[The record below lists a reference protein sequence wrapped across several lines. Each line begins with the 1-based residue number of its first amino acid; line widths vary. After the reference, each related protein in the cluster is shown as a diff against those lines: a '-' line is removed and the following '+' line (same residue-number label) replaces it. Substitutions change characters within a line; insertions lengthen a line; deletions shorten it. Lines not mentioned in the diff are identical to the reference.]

1 MQTPRLKK
9 RAASYVR
16 VSTYQEKQEKSLAD
30 QIAMLNKIIDDDDTL
45 INVGT
50 YIDQGITGKYQ
61 SKRKQFLKLV
71 RDCIEGRIDVVYV
84 KQMRRF
90 GRNTL
95 ETMQT
100 IEKLRAYADEGI
112 TATSM
117 RKRKQFL
124 KMIQDA
130 KEGKID
136 RIIVKSV
143 SRFARN
149 TVDCLATVEELTAL
163 GVDVFFELQNLSSLQ
178 DSKTTRMQLTMYAS
192 MAQEE
197 SETLSESVAYGIRE
211 GIKNGRYRAP
221 KAYGY
226 RLDENKRLVI
236 DPEQAEVI
244 MFIYN
249 TFLQGYT
256 VGQICAML
264 NAREI
269 PAPRGGVWYDSTV
282 DGILKNEKYIGDLR
296 LEKTVST
303 DLKTRRRVP
312 NINGQQFYVT
322 NNHEGILAER
332 MFKRVQAEIE
342 YRQNLR
348 GYSGSGKSAYTTK
361 YPFSNKL
368 FCGRCGSKY
377 RRHSYDLKRKD
388 ENGNPKIEKVYTWVC
403 INHKLN
409 KKTACPQTQVKES
422 SLEKAF
428 IAALN
433 TIIEDQ
439 DGFVKTVIANI
450 SEVLN
455 TRLSEAALEGNRGR
469 YEAKQKELQNVLA
482 NSLKSPTAENAR
494 LYERLVQELESLKL
508 KIETEEGER
517 SKTLMSKTRAVE
529 LEQFINSSK
538 LFHEFDE
545 MVFRK
550 LVERV
555 IVNEDS
561 VTFKFTDFLEREV
574 PLIE

>member
-1 MQTPRLKK
+1 MLASNVKVIQPKK
-9 RAASYVR
+9 LFNIEENAKRILRVAGYAR
-16 VSTYQEKQEKSLAD
+16 VSTGRPEQKTSFESQQKHYKE
-30 QIAMLNKIIDDDDTL
+30 
-45 INVGT
+45 
-50 YIDQGITGKYQ
+50 
-61 SKRKQFLKLV
+61 LV
-71 RDCIEGRIDVVYV
+71 AKHSDWIDV
-84 KQMRRF
+84 
-90 GRNTL
+90 GL
-95 ETMQT
+95 
-100 IEKLRAYADEGI
+100 YADEGI

-130 KEGKID
+130 KDGKID

-269 PAPRGGVWYDSTV
+269 PAPRGGIWYDSTV

-312 NINGQQFYVT
+312 NVDGQQFYVT
-322 NNHEGILAER
+322 KNHEGIMSER
-332 MFKRVQAEIE
+332 MFKRVQDEIE

-348 GYSGSGKSAYTTK
+348 GYSGSGKSAYTTQ

-368 FCGRCGSKY
+368 FCGHCGSKY

-388 ENGNPKIEKVYTWVC
+388 AEGNPKIEKVYTWVC

-433 TIIEDQ
+433 TLIDDQ
-439 DGFVKTVIANI
+439 DGFVKTVIENI

-455 TRLSEAALEGNRGR
+455 TRLSEAALEGNKGR

-482 NSLKSPTAENAR
+482 NSLKTPTAANAR
-494 LYERLVQELESLKL
+494 LYEGLVQELESLKI
-508 KIETEEGER
+508 KIETEELER
-517 SKTLMSKTRAVE
+517 SKTLMSKTRTLE
-529 LEQFINSSK
+529 FEQFITSSK

-550 LVERV
+550 LVEKVV
-555 IVNEDS
+555 ICEDS
-561 VTFKFTDFLEREV
+561 VVFKFTDYLEREV
-574 PLIE
+574 PLID

>member
-1 MQTPRLKK
+1 MLASNVKVIQPKK
-9 RAASYVR
+9 LFNIEENAKRILRVAGYAR
-16 VSTYQEKQEKSLAD
+16 VSTGRPEQKTSFESQQKHYKE
-30 QIAMLNKIIDDDDTL
+30 
-45 INVGT
+45 
-50 YIDQGITGKYQ
+50 
-61 SKRKQFLKLV
+61 LV
-71 RDCIEGRIDVVYV
+71 AKHSDWIDV
-84 KQMRRF
+84 
-90 GRNTL
+90 GL
-95 ETMQT
+95 
-100 IEKLRAYADEGI
+100 YADEGI

-130 KEGKID
+130 KDGKID

-269 PAPRGGVWYDSTV
+269 PAPRGGIWYDSTV

-303 DLKTRRRVP
+303 DLKTRRRVS
-312 NINGQQFYVT
+312 NIDGQQFYVT
-322 NNHEGILAER
+322 NNHEGIMSER
-332 MFKRVQAEIE
+332 MFKRVQDEIE

-348 GYSGSGKSAYTTK
+348 GYSGSGKSAYTTQ

-368 FCGRCGSKY
+368 FCGHCGSKY

-388 ENGNPKIEKVYTWVC
+388 AEGNPKIEKVYTWVC

-433 TIIEDQ
+433 TLIEDQ
-439 DGFVKTVIANI
+439 DGFVKTVIENI

-455 TRLSEAALEGNRGR
+455 TRLSEASLEGNKGR

-482 NSLKSPTAENAR
+482 NSLKTPTAENAR
-494 LYERLVQELESLKL
+494 LYEGLVQELESLKK
-508 KIETEEGER
+508 KIETEELER
-517 SKTLMSKTRAVE
+517 SKTLMSKTRTLE
-529 LEQFINSSK
+529 FEQFITSSK

-550 LVERV
+550 LVEKVV
-555 IVNEDS
+555 ICEDS
-561 VTFKFTDFLEREV
+561 VVFKFTDYLEREV
-574 PLIE
+574 PLID

>member
-1 MQTPRLKK
+1 MLASNVKVIQPRKLFNIEESA
-9 RAASYVR
+9 RQLLRVAGYAR
-16 VSTYQEKQEKSLAD
+16 VSTGRPEQKTSFESQQKHYKE
-30 QIAMLNKIIDDDDTL
+30 
-45 INVGT
+45 
-50 YIDQGITGKYQ
+50 
-61 SKRKQFLKLV
+61 LV
-71 RDCIEGRIDVVYV
+71 AKHSDWIDV
-84 KQMRRF
+84 
-90 GRNTL
+90 GL
-95 ETMQT
+95 
-100 IEKLRAYADEGI
+100 YADEGI

-282 DGILKNEKYIGDLR
+282 DGILNNEKYIGDLR

>member
-1 MQTPRLKK
+1 MLASNVKVIQPKK
-9 RAASYVR
+9 LFNIEENAKRILRVAGYAR
-16 VSTYQEKQEKSLAD
+16 VSTGRPEQKTSFESQQKHYKE
-30 QIAMLNKIIDDDDTL
+30 
-45 INVGT
+45 
-50 YIDQGITGKYQ
+50 
-61 SKRKQFLKLV
+61 LV
-71 RDCIEGRIDVVYV
+71 AKHSDWIDV
-84 KQMRRF
+84 
-90 GRNTL
+90 GL
-95 ETMQT
+95 
-100 IEKLRAYADEGI
+100 YADEGI

-130 KEGKID
+130 KDGKID

-211 GIKNGRYRAP
+211 GIKNGRDRAP

-269 PAPRGGVWYDSTV
+269 PAPRGGIWYDSTV

-312 NINGQQFYVT
+312 NIDGQQFYVT
-322 NNHEGILAER
+322 NNHEGIMSER
-332 MFKRVQAEIE
+332 MFKRVQDEIE

-348 GYSGSGKSAYTTK
+348 GYSGSGKSAYTTQ

-368 FCGRCGSKY
+368 FCGHCGSKY

-388 ENGNPKIEKVYTWVC
+388 AEGNPKIEKVYTWVC

-433 TIIEDQ
+433 TLIEDQ
-439 DGFVKTVIANI
+439 DGFVKTVIENI

-455 TRLSEAALEGNRGR
+455 TRLSEASLEGNKGR

-482 NSLKSPTAENAR
+482 NSLKTPTAENAR
-494 LYERLVQELESLKL
+494 LYEGLVQELESLKK
-508 KIETEEGER
+508 KIETEELER
-517 SKTLMSKTRAVE
+517 SKTLMSKTRTLE
-529 LEQFINSSK
+529 FEQFITSSK

-550 LVERV
+550 LVEKVV
-555 IVNEDS
+555 ICEDS
-561 VTFKFTDFLEREV
+561 VVFKFTDYLEREV
-574 PLIE
+574 PLID

>member
-1 MQTPRLKK
+1 MLASNVKVIQPKK
-9 RAASYVR
+9 LFNIEENAKRILRVAGYAR
-16 VSTYQEKQEKSLAD
+16 VSTGRPEQKTSFESQQKHYKE
-30 QIAMLNKIIDDDDTL
+30 
-45 INVGT
+45 
-50 YIDQGITGKYQ
+50 
-61 SKRKQFLKLV
+61 LV
-71 RDCIEGRIDVVYV
+71 AKHSDWIDV
-84 KQMRRF
+84 
-90 GRNTL
+90 GL
-95 ETMQT
+95 
-100 IEKLRAYADEGI
+100 YADEGI

-130 KEGKID
+130 KDGKID

-236 DPEQAEVI
+236 DPEQAEVV

-269 PAPRGGVWYDSTV
+269 PAPRGGIWYDGTV

-303 DLKTRRRVP
+303 DLKTRRRLP
-312 NINGQQFYVT
+312 NVDGQQFYVT
-322 NNHEGILAER
+322 KNHEGIMSER
-332 MFKRVQAEIE
+332 MFKRVQDEIE

-348 GYSGSGKSAYTTK
+348 GYSGSGKSAYTTQ

-368 FCGRCGSKY
+368 FCGHCGSKY

-388 ENGNPKIEKVYTWVC
+388 AEGNPKIEKVYTWVC

-428 IAALN
+428 IAVLN
-433 TIIEDQ
+433 TLIEDQ
-439 DGFVKTVIANI
+439 DGFVKTVIENI

-455 TRLSEAALEGNRGR
+455 TRLSEAALEGNKGR

-482 NSLKSPTAENAR
+482 NSLKTPTAANAR
-494 LYERLVQELESLKL
+494 LYEGLVQELESLKI
-508 KIETEEGER
+508 KIETEELER
-517 SKTLMSKTRAVE
+517 SKTLMSKTRTLE
-529 LEQFINSSK
+529 FEQFITSSK

-550 LVERV
+550 LVEKVV
-555 IVNEDS
+555 ICEDS
-561 VTFKFTDFLEREV
+561 VVFKFTDYLEREV
-574 PLIE
+574 PLID

>member
-1 MQTPRLKK
+1 MLASNVKVIQPRKLFNIEESA
-9 RAASYVR
+9 RQLLRVAGYAR
-16 VSTYQEKQEKSLAD
+16 VSTGRPEQKTSFESQQKHYKE
-30 QIAMLNKIIDDDDTL
+30 
-45 INVGT
+45 
-50 YIDQGITGKYQ
+50 
-61 SKRKQFLKLV
+61 LV
-71 RDCIEGRIDVVYV
+71 AKHSDWIDV
-84 KQMRRF
+84 
-90 GRNTL
+90 GL
-95 ETMQT
+95 
-100 IEKLRAYADEGI
+100 YADEGI

>member
-1 MQTPRLKK
+1 MLASNVKVIQPKK
-9 RAASYVR
+9 LFNIEENAKRILRVAGYAR
-16 VSTYQEKQEKSLAD
+16 VSTGRPEQKTSFESQQKHYKE
-30 QIAMLNKIIDDDDTL
+30 
-45 INVGT
+45 
-50 YIDQGITGKYQ
+50 
-61 SKRKQFLKLV
+61 LV
-71 RDCIEGRIDVVYV
+71 AKHSDWIDV
-84 KQMRRF
+84 
-90 GRNTL
+90 GL
-95 ETMQT
+95 
-100 IEKLRAYADEGI
+100 YADEGI

-130 KEGKID
+130 KDGKID

-269 PAPRGGVWYDSTV
+269 PAPRGGIWYDSTV

-312 NINGQQFYVT
+312 NIDGQQFYVT
-322 NNHEGILAER
+322 NNHEEIMSER
-332 MFKRVQAEIE
+332 MFKRVQDEIE

-348 GYSGSGKSAYTTK
+348 GYSGSGKSAYTTQ

-368 FCGRCGSKY
+368 FCGHCGSKY

-388 ENGNPKIEKVYTWVC
+388 AEGNPKIEKVYTWVC

-433 TIIEDQ
+433 TLIEDQ
-439 DGFVKTVIANI
+439 DGFVKTVIENI

-455 TRLSEAALEGNRGR
+455 TRLSEASLEGNKGR

-482 NSLKSPTAENAR
+482 NSLKTPTAENAR
-494 LYERLVQELESLKL
+494 LYEGLVQELESLKK
-508 KIETEEGER
+508 KIETEELER
-517 SKTLMSKTRAVE
+517 SKTLMSKTRTLE
-529 LEQFINSSK
+529 FEQFITSSK

-550 LVERV
+550 LVEKVV
-555 IVNEDS
+555 ICEDS
-561 VTFKFTDFLEREV
+561 VVFKFTDYLEREV
-574 PLIE
+574 PLID

>member
-1 MQTPRLKK
+1 MLASNVKVIQPKK
-9 RAASYVR
+9 LFNIEENAKRILRVAGYAR
-16 VSTYQEKQEKSLAD
+16 VSTGRPEQKTSFESQQKHYKE
-30 QIAMLNKIIDDDDTL
+30 
-45 INVGT
+45 
-50 YIDQGITGKYQ
+50 
-61 SKRKQFLKLV
+61 LV
-71 RDCIEGRIDVVYV
+71 AKHSDWIDV
-84 KQMRRF
+84 
-90 GRNTL
+90 GL
-95 ETMQT
+95 
-100 IEKLRAYADEGI
+100 YADEGI

-130 KEGKID
+130 KDGKID

-269 PAPRGGVWYDSTV
+269 PAPRGGIWYDSTV

-312 NINGQQFYVT
+312 NVDGQQFYVT
-322 NNHEGILAER
+322 KNHEGIMSER
-332 MFKRVQAEIE
+332 MFKRVQDEIE

-348 GYSGSGKSAYTTK
+348 GYSGSGKSAYTTQ

-368 FCGRCGSKY
+368 FCGHCGSKY

-388 ENGNPKIEKVYTWVC
+388 AEGNPKIEKVYTWVC

-428 IAALN
+428 IAVLN
-433 TIIEDQ
+433 TLIEDQ
-439 DGFVKTVIANI
+439 DGFVKTVIENI

-455 TRLSEAALEGNRGR
+455 TRLSEAALEGNKGR

-482 NSLKSPTAENAR
+482 NSLKTPTAANAR
-494 LYERLVQELESLKL
+494 LYEGLVQELESLKI
-508 KIETEEGER
+508 KIETEELER
-517 SKTLMSKTRAVE
+517 SKTLMSKTRTLE
-529 LEQFINSSK
+529 FEQFITSSK

-550 LVERV
+550 LVEKVV
-555 IVNEDS
+555 ICEDS
-561 VTFKFTDFLEREV
+561 VVFKFTDYLEREV
-574 PLIE
+574 PLID

>member
-1 MQTPRLKK
+1 
-9 RAASYVR
+9 
-16 VSTYQEKQEKSLAD
+16 
-30 QIAMLNKIIDDDDTL
+30 
-45 INVGT
+45 
-50 YIDQGITGKYQ
+50 
-61 SKRKQFLKLV
+61 
-71 RDCIEGRIDVVYV
+71 
-84 KQMRRF
+84 
-90 GRNTL
+90 
-95 ETMQT
+95 
-100 IEKLRAYADEGI
+100 
-112 TATSM
+112 
-117 RKRKQFL
+117 
-124 KMIQDA
+124 
-130 KEGKID
+130 
-136 RIIVKSV
+136 
-143 SRFARN
+143 
-149 TVDCLATVEELTAL
+149 
-163 GVDVFFELQNLSSLQ
+163 
-178 DSKTTRMQLTMYAS
+178 

-269 PAPRGGVWYDSTV
+269 PAPRGGIWYDSTV

-312 NINGQQFYVT
+312 NIDGQQFYVT
-322 NNHEGILAER
+322 NNHEGIMSER
-332 MFKRVQAEIE
+332 MFKRVQDEIE

-348 GYSGSGKSAYTTK
+348 GYSGSGKSAYTTQ

-368 FCGRCGSKY
+368 FCGHCGSKY

-388 ENGNPKIEKVYTWVC
+388 AEGNPKIEKVYTWVC

-433 TIIEDQ
+433 TLIEDQ
-439 DGFVKTVIANI
+439 DGFVKTVIENI

-455 TRLSEAALEGNRGR
+455 TRLSEASLEGNKGR

-482 NSLKSPTAENAR
+482 NSLKTPTAENAR
-494 LYERLVQELESLKL
+494 LYEGLVQELESLKK
-508 KIETEEGER
+508 KIETEELER
-517 SKTLMSKTRAVE
+517 SKTLMSKTRTLE
-529 LEQFINSSK
+529 FEQFITSSK

-550 LVERV
+550 LVEKVV
-555 IVNEDS
+555 ICEDS
-561 VTFKFTDFLEREV
+561 VVFKFTDYLEREV
-574 PLIE
+574 PLID

>member
-1 MQTPRLKK
+1 MLASNVKVIQPKK
-9 RAASYVR
+9 LFNIEENAKRILRVAGYAC
-16 VSTYQEKQEKSLAD
+16 VSTGRPEQKTSFESQQKHYKE
-30 QIAMLNKIIDDDDTL
+30 
-45 INVGT
+45 
-50 YIDQGITGKYQ
+50 
-61 SKRKQFLKLV
+61 LV
-71 RDCIEGRIDVVYV
+71 AKHSDWIDV
-84 KQMRRF
+84 
-90 GRNTL
+90 GL
-95 ETMQT
+95 
-100 IEKLRAYADEGI
+100 YADEGI

-130 KEGKID
+130 KDGKID

-269 PAPRGGVWYDSTV
+269 PAPRGGIWYDSTV

-312 NINGQQFYVT
+312 NIDGQQFYVT
-322 NNHEGILAER
+322 NNHEGIMSER
-332 MFKRVQAEIE
+332 MFKRVQDEIE

-348 GYSGSGKSAYTTK
+348 GYSGSGKSAYTTQ

-368 FCGRCGSKY
+368 FCGHCGSKY

-388 ENGNPKIEKVYTWVC
+388 AEGNPKIEKVYTWVC

-433 TIIEDQ
+433 TLIEDQ
-439 DGFVKTVIANI
+439 DGFVKTVIENI

-455 TRLSEAALEGNRGR
+455 TRLSEASLEGNKGR

-482 NSLKSPTAENAR
+482 NSLKTPTAENAR
-494 LYERLVQELESLKL
+494 LYEGLVQELESLKK
-508 KIETEEGER
+508 KIETEELER
-517 SKTLMSKTRAVE
+517 SKTLMSKTRTLE
-529 LEQFINSSK
+529 FEQFITSSK

-550 LVERV
+550 LVEKVV
-555 IVNEDS
+555 ICEDS
-561 VTFKFTDFLEREV
+561 VVFKFTDYLEREV
-574 PLIE
+574 PLID

>member
-1 MQTPRLKK
+1 
-9 RAASYVR
+9 
-16 VSTYQEKQEKSLAD
+16 
-30 QIAMLNKIIDDDDTL
+30 
-45 INVGT
+45 
-50 YIDQGITGKYQ
+50 
-61 SKRKQFLKLV
+61 
-71 RDCIEGRIDVVYV
+71 
-84 KQMRRF
+84 
-90 GRNTL
+90 
-95 ETMQT
+95 
-100 IEKLRAYADEGI
+100 
-112 TATSM
+112 M

-130 KEGKID
+130 KDGKID

-236 DPEQAEVI
+236 DPEQAEVV

-269 PAPRGGVWYDSTV
+269 PAPRGGIWYDGTV

-312 NINGQQFYVT
+312 NVDGQQFYVT
-322 NNHEGILAER
+322 KNHEGIMSER
-332 MFKRVQAEIE
+332 MFKRVQDEIE

-348 GYSGSGKSAYTTK
+348 GYSG
-361 YPFSNKL
+361 
-368 FCGRCGSKY
+368 
-377 RRHSYDLKRKD
+377 
-388 ENGNPKIEKVYTWVC
+388 
-403 INHKLN
+403 
-409 KKTACPQTQVKES
+409 
-422 SLEKAF
+422 
-428 IAALN
+428 
-433 TIIEDQ
+433 
-439 DGFVKTVIANI
+439 
-450 SEVLN
+450 
-455 TRLSEAALEGNRGR
+455 
-469 YEAKQKELQNVLA
+469 
-482 NSLKSPTAENAR
+482 
-494 LYERLVQELESLKL
+494 
-508 KIETEEGER
+508 
-517 SKTLMSKTRAVE
+517 
-529 LEQFINSSK
+529 
-538 LFHEFDE
+538 
-545 MVFRK
+545 
-550 LVERV
+550 
-555 IVNEDS
+555 
-561 VTFKFTDFLEREV
+561 
-574 PLIE
+574 

>member
-1 MQTPRLKK
+1 MLASNVKVIQPKK
-9 RAASYVR
+9 LFNIEESARQLLRVAGYAR
-16 VSTYQEKQEKSLAD
+16 VSTGRPEQKTSFESQQKHYKE
-30 QIAMLNKIIDDDDTL
+30 
-45 INVGT
+45 
-50 YIDQGITGKYQ
+50 
-61 SKRKQFLKLV
+61 LV
-71 RDCIEGRIDVVYV
+71 AKHSDWIDV
-84 KQMRRF
+84 
-90 GRNTL
+90 GL
-95 ETMQT
+95 
-100 IEKLRAYADEGI
+100 YADEGI

>member
-1 MQTPRLKK
+1 MLASNVKVIQPKK
-9 RAASYVR
+9 LFNIEENAKRILRVAGYAR
-16 VSTYQEKQEKSLAD
+16 VSTGRPEQKTSFESQQKHYKE
-30 QIAMLNKIIDDDDTL
+30 
-45 INVGT
+45 
-50 YIDQGITGKYQ
+50 
-61 SKRKQFLKLV
+61 LV
-71 RDCIEGRIDVVYV
+71 AKHSDWIDV
-84 KQMRRF
+84 
-90 GRNTL
+90 GL
-95 ETMQT
+95 
-100 IEKLRAYADEGI
+100 YADEGI

-130 KEGKID
+130 KDGKID

-197 SETLSESVAYGIRE
+197 SETISESVAYGIRE

-269 PAPRGGVWYDSTV
+269 PAPRGGIWYDSTV

-312 NINGQQFYVT
+312 NIDGQQFYVT
-322 NNHEGILAER
+322 NNHEGIMSER
-332 MFKRVQAEIE
+332 MFKRVQDEIE

-348 GYSGSGKSAYTTK
+348 GYSGSGKSAYTTQ

-368 FCGRCGSKY
+368 FCGHCGSKY

-388 ENGNPKIEKVYTWVC
+388 AEGNPKIEKVYTWVC

-433 TIIEDQ
+433 TLIEDQ
-439 DGFVKTVIANI
+439 DGFVKTVIENI

-455 TRLSEAALEGNRGR
+455 TRLSEASLEGNKGR

-482 NSLKSPTAENAR
+482 NSLKTPTAENAR
-494 LYERLVQELESLKL
+494 LYEGLVQELESLKK
-508 KIETEEGER
+508 KIETEELER
-517 SKTLMSKTRAVE
+517 SKTLMSKTRTLE
-529 LEQFINSSK
+529 FEQFITSSK

-550 LVERV
+550 LVEKVV
-555 IVNEDS
+555 ICEDS
-561 VTFKFTDFLEREV
+561 VVFKFTDYLEREV
-574 PLIE
+574 PLID

>member
-1 MQTPRLKK
+1 MLASNVKVIQPKK
-9 RAASYVR
+9 LFNIEENAKRILRVAGYAR
-16 VSTYQEKQEKSLAD
+16 VSTGRPEQKTSFESQQKHYKE
-30 QIAMLNKIIDDDDTL
+30 
-45 INVGT
+45 
-50 YIDQGITGKYQ
+50 
-61 SKRKQFLKLV
+61 LV
-71 RDCIEGRIDVVYV
+71 AKHSDWIDV
-84 KQMRRF
+84 
-90 GRNTL
+90 GL
-95 ETMQT
+95 
-100 IEKLRAYADEGI
+100 YADEGI

-130 KEGKID
+130 KDGKID

-236 DPEQAEVI
+236 DPEQAEVV

-269 PAPRGGVWYDSTV
+269 PAPRGGIWYDSTV

-312 NINGQQFYVT
+312 NVDGQQFYVT
-322 NNHEGILAER
+322 KNHEGIMSER
-332 MFKRVQAEIE
+332 MFKRVQDEIE

-348 GYSGSGKSAYTTK
+348 GYSGSGKSAYTTQ

-368 FCGRCGSKY
+368 FCGHCGSKY

-388 ENGNPKIEKVYTWVC
+388 AEGNPKIEKVYTWVC

-428 IAALN
+428 IAVLN
-433 TIIEDQ
+433 TLIEDQ
-439 DGFVKTVIANI
+439 DGFVKTVIENI

-455 TRLSEAALEGNRGR
+455 TRLSEAALEGNKGR

-482 NSLKSPTAENAR
+482 NSLKTPTAANAR
-494 LYERLVQELESLKL
+494 LYEGLVQELESLKI
-508 KIETEEGER
+508 KIETEELER
-517 SKTLMSKTRAVE
+517 SKTLMSKTRTLE
-529 LEQFINSSK
+529 FEQFITSSK

-550 LVERV
+550 LVEKVV
-555 IVNEDS
+555 ICEDS
-561 VTFKFTDFLEREV
+561 VVFKFTDYLEREV
-574 PLIE
+574 PLID